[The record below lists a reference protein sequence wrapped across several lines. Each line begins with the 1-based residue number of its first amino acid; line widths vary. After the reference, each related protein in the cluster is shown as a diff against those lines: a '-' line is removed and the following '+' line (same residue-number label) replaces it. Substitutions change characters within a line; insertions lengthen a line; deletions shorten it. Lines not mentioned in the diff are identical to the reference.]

1 VSAEYGVLGEINTA
15 ARFKRGLAM
24 PTFLWEGKTAQGRV
38 LKGEIEAPNLEAVFG
53 ILRDRRIRPVANRI
67 REKGK
72 GFDKEITIPG
82 FAEKVK
88 ARDLSVFTRQFAT
101 MIDAGLPIVQCLDIL
116 SQQTESKVLR
126 NTVRAI
132 KQDVEGGATLAE
144 ALSRHPKTFDNLY
157 VNMVQAGE
165 TGGVLNA
172 ILNRISLFIEKANK
186 LKKKVKGAM
195 IYPCSIIFV
204 AVVVVAILLIFVIP
218 VFAELYGSMGKALP
232 APTQITIN
240 ISNWFRS
247 YFLYMVFALVGIIV
261 AIRAYY
267 VTDNGRMN
275 IDRLFLRLP
284 VVGDLLRK
292 VAVARFSQNM
302 AILLSSGVPIL
313 DGLAITARTA
323 GNRVIEKAIM
333 DSRVSIS
340 QGRTVAEPLRDSKI
354 FPPMVCQMVAV
365 GEQTGGLDTM
375 LKKVAELYED
385 EVDDAVANLTALMEP
400 MIMVF
405 LGVILGGLV
414 VSMYLPI
421 FQLGSVV
428 Q

>member
-1 VSAEYGVLGEINTA
+1 
-15 ARFKRGLAM
+15 M
-24 PTFLWEGKTAQGRV
+24 PIFLWEGKTAQGRV
-38 LKGEIEAPNLEAVFG
+38 LKGEVEASNLEAVFA
-53 ILRDRRIRPVANRI
+53 ILRDRRIRPIPNRI
-67 REKGK
+67 REKGR
-72 GFDKEITIPG
+72 GLDKEISIPG
-82 FAEKVK
+82 LGERLK
-88 ARDLSVFTRQFAT
+88 ARDLSVFTRQFAA
-101 MIDAGLPIVQCLDIL
+101 MIDAGLPIVQCLDIQA
-116 SQQTESKVLR
+116 QQTESKLLR
-126 NTVRAI
+126 NTLRSI
-132 KQDVEGGATLAE
+132 KQDVEGGSTLAE
-144 ALSRHPKTFDNLY
+144 ALRKHPKIFDDLY
-157 VNMVQAGE
+157 VNMVEAGE
-165 TGGVLNA
+165 AGGVLNA
-172 ILNRISLFIEKANK
+172 ILNRIALFIEKANK

-195 IYPCSIIFV
+195 IYPCTIVLV

-232 APTQITIN
+232 APTQITIDL
-240 ISNWFRS
+240 SNWLRAN
-247 YFLYMVFALVGIIV
+247 YLYIVFAIGGII
-261 AIRAYY
+261 AGIRFYY
-267 VTDNGRMN
+267 QTDNGRMN
-275 IDRLFLRLP
+275 IDRLLLRMP

-302 AILLSSGVPIL
+302 AILLASGVPIL

-340 QGRTVAEPLRDSKI
+340 QGRTVADPLRESKI

-365 GEQTGGLDTM
+365 GESTGGLDTM

-400 MIMVF
+400 MIMVV

-414 VSMYLPI
+414 ISMYLPI

-428 Q
+428 S

>member
-1 VSAEYGVLGEINTA
+1 MAI
-15 ARFKRGLAM
+15 
-24 PTFLWEGKTAQGRV
+24 FLWEGKTAQGRV
-38 LKGEIEAPNLEAVFG
+38 LKGEVEAPNLEAVFA
-53 ILRDRRIRPVANRI
+53 ILRDRRIRPIANRI
-67 REKGK
+67 REKGR
-72 GFDKEITIPG
+72 GLDKEISIPG
-82 FAEKVK
+82 FGERLK

-101 MIDAGLPIVQCLDIL
+101 MIDAGLPIVQCLDI
-116 SQQTESKVLR
+116 QAEQTESKLLR
-126 NTVRAI
+126 NTLRTI
-132 KQDVEGGATLAE
+132 KQDVEGGSTLAE
-144 ALSRHPKTFDNLY
+144 GLRKHPKIFDDLY

-165 TGGVLNA
+165 AGGVLNA
-172 ILNRISLFIEKANK
+172 ILNRIALFIEKANK

-195 IYPCSIIFV
+195 IYPCTIIVV
-204 AVVVVAILLIFVIP
+204 AIVVVAILLIFVIP

-240 ISNWFRS
+240 ISNWVRANCI
-247 YFLYMVFALVGIIV
+247 YMVFALVGIIV
-261 AIRAYY
+261 AIRFYY
-267 VTDNGRMN
+267 RTDNGQMN
-275 IDRLFLRLP
+275 IDRLLLRLP

-340 QGRTVAEPLRDSKI
+340 QGRTVADPLRESKI

-365 GEQTGGLDTM
+365 GENTGGLDNM
-375 LKKVAELYED
+375 LRKVAELYED

-400 MIMVF
+400 MIMVV

-414 VSMYLPI
+414 ISMYLPI

-428 Q
+428 S

>member
-1 VSAEYGVLGEINTA
+1 MAI
-15 ARFKRGLAM
+15 
-24 PTFLWEGKTAQGRV
+24 FLWEGKTAQGRV
-38 LKGEIEAPNLEAVFG
+38 LKGEIEASNLEAVFA
-53 ILRDRRIRPVANRI
+53 ILRDRRIRPIANRI
-67 REKGK
+67 REKGS
-72 GFDKEITIPG
+72 GLDKEISIPG
-82 FAEKVK
+82 FGERLK

-101 MIDAGLPIVQCLDIL
+101 MIDAGLPIVQCLDI
-116 SQQTESKVLR
+116 QAEQTESKLLR
-126 NTVRAI
+126 NTLRTI
-132 KQDVEGGATLAE
+132 KQDVEGGSTLAE
-144 ALSRHPKTFDNLY
+144 GLRKHPKIFDDLY

-165 TGGVLNA
+165 AGGVLNA
-172 ILNRISLFIEKANK
+172 ILNRIALFIEKANK

-195 IYPCSIIFV
+195 IYPCTIIVV
-204 AVVVVAILLIFVIP
+204 AIVVVAILLIFVIP

-240 ISNWFRS
+240 ISNWVRANCI
-247 YFLYMVFALVGIIV
+247 YMVFALVGIIV
-261 AIRAYY
+261 AIRFYY
-267 VTDNGRMN
+267 RTDNGQMN
-275 IDRLFLRLP
+275 IDRLLLRLP

-340 QGRTVAEPLRDSKI
+340 QGRTVADPLRESKI

-365 GEQTGGLDTM
+365 GENTGGLDNM
-375 LKKVAELYED
+375 LRKVAELYED

-400 MIMVF
+400 MIMVV

-414 VSMYLPI
+414 ISMYLPI

-428 Q
+428 S

>member
-1 VSAEYGVLGEINTA
+1 
-15 ARFKRGLAM
+15 M
-24 PTFLWEGKTAQGRV
+24 PIFLWEGKTAQGRV

-82 FAEKVK
+82 FGEKVK

-116 SQQTESKVLR
+116 SQQTESKALR

-144 ALSRHPKTFDNLY
+144 ALSRHPKIFDNLY

-172 ILNRISLFIEKANK
+172 ILNRISLFIEKASK

-195 IYPCSIIFV
+195 IYPCTIILV

-400 MIMVF
+400 MIMVV

-414 VSMYLPI
+414 ISMYLPI